1 VTSVSKRQTANSKAG
16 ESEPATTYH
25 LVAAAYYRDCDA
37 TAAYVPE
44 AFASDGFIHCTDGA
58 QNVADVAN
66 RYYKDDRRMYIALV
80 IERARIEPE
89 VRYEDP
95 ARIYPHIYGALNRDA
110 IVSIVPLLREAD
122 GTFLAPRE

>member
-1 VTSVSKRQTANSKAG
+1 L
-16 ESEPATTYH
+16 SEPRTTYH
-25 LVAAAYYRDCDA
+25 LVAATYYRDCDA
-37 TAAYVPE
+37 AAPYVPE

-80 IERARIEPE
+80 IDRARVAPE

-95 ARIYPHIYGALNRDA
+95 ERIYPHIYGALNRDA
-110 IVSIVPLLREAD
+110 IVSIVPMLREAD
-122 GTFLAPRE
+122 GTFLPPKA